1 MLALVEVLLHHCN
14 GALKYI
20 KRLDF
25 TLAGAE
31 GRQLGK
37 KGIRSHGAYALAKVL
52 EISRYIEE
60 VFLPGE
66 CVVWCEMCVCC
77 VMCMYGVLSCGMS
90 VKYL

>member
-1 MLALVEVLLHHCN
+1 
-14 GALKYI
+14 LKYI

-25 TLAGAE
+25 TLAGVE

-52 EISRYIEE
+52 EISTYIEE

-66 CVVWCEMCVCC
+66 CVVMV
-77 VMCMYGVLSCGMS
+77 
-90 VKYL
+90 